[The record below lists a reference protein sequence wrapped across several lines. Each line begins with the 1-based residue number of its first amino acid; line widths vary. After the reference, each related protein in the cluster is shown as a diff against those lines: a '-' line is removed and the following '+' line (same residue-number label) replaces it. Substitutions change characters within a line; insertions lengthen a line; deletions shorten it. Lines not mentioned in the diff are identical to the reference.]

1 MTSVKKLQRLKH
13 KDIVEYRK
21 QQLAKQD
28 NRCALCMDIIVD
40 DAVLDHCHKSG
51 LIRGV
56 LHRGCNSLLGK
67 IENNM
72 PRNKVTVDRLRGL
85 AHNLIEY
92 ITTTNSTAIHP
103 THRTAEEK
111 AEVRKQK
118 RRKTSNKNTTSKQL
132 DK

>member
-1 MTSVKKLQRLKH
+1 
-13 KDIVEYRK
+13 
-21 QQLAKQD
+21 
-28 NRCALCMDIIVD
+28 
-40 DAVLDHCHKSG
+40 
-51 LIRGV
+51 
-56 LHRGCNSLLGK
+56 
-67 IENNM
+67 M

>member
-1 MTSVKKLQRLKH
+1 MKSVAEPQRLKH
-13 KDIVEYRK
+13 KDIVDYRK

-40 DAVLDHCHKSG
+40 DAVLDHCHKTG

-56 LHRGCNSLLGK
+56 LHRGCNGLLGK

-72 PRNKVTVDRLRGL
+72 PRNRVTVERLRGL

-92 ITTTNSTAIHP
+92 ITTKNSTAIHP
-103 THRTAEEK
+103 THRTLEEK
-111 AEVRKQK
+111 AEIKKQK
-118 RRKTSNKNTTSKQL
+118 RRKSSVNKRTILGL

>member
-1 MTSVKKLQRLKH
+1 MTSVNKLQRLKH

-72 PRNKVTVDRLRGL
+72 PRNRVTVERLRGL

-103 THRTAEEK
+103 THRTPEEK
-111 AEVRKQK
+111 AEIKKQK
-118 RRKTSNKNTTSKQL
+118 RRKSSVNKRTILGL